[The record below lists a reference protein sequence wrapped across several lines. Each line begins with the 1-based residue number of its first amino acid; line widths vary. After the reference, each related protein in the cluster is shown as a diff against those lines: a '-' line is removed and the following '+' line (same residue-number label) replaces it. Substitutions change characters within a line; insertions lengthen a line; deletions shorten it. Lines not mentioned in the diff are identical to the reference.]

1 MRQLGADG
9 RGGWTGWWMCHERT
23 TDAPGLDGRD
33 GTSTGHGLGVLVVLH
48 SRSRW
53 VAPSSHI
60 DGGDLD
66 EWNEC

>member
-1 MRQLGADG
+1 
-9 RGGWTGWWMCHERT
+9 MCHERT